1 MLGGLPSDDQDE
13 LPLMNFPWT
22 AFMKNTC
29 SKETVKSLLDYLPA
43 NENPPEHS
51 VKNFLN
57 FL

>member
-51 VKNFLN
+51 VKNF
-57 FL
+57 